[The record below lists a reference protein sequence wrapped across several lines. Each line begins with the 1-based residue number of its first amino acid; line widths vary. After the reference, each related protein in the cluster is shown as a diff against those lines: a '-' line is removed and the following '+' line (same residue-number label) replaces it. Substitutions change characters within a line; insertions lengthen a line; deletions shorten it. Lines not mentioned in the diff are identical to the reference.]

1 MPNKTGKNKIPNI
14 HKEAEFLAF
23 IETIK
28 GDTVAYWSQIA
39 QVLGV
44 NNDTITEWKKHPLAK
59 KAIREGIEK
68 NLAGM
73 KKAGK
78 KDWRMW
84 ESKVKMLGVAPIEK
98 RDITTGG
105 EKVRPLLG
113 GISRDESSNS
123 DKQTSKTPKK
133 D

>member
-1 MPNKTGKNKIPNI
+1 MTKTGKKVPKI
-14 HKEAEFLAF
+14 HKEEEFLAF
-23 IETIK
+23 IETVK

-39 QVLGV
+39 QALGV
-44 NNDTITEWKKHPLAK
+44 NKDTITLWKNHPLAK

-73 KKAGK
+73 QKSGK

-98 RDITTGG
+98 QDITSGG
-105 EKVRPLLG
+105 EKVRPILG
-113 GISRDESSNS
+113 GISRDETGNS
-123 DKQTSKTPKK
+123 DKETSKTPKEN
-133 D
+133 